1 MEWHR
6 LMADGYGRALEVLEL
21 ALNGLTE
28 DDLNHQPNPDCN
40 SMGWLTWHLTR
51 VQDDHIA
58 DLMGEEQ
65 LWVKD
70 SWYARF
76 NRPPEPKDIGWGHTS
91 EQVSAFTSPDADTL
105 LGYHRA
111 VLERTERYLATLSKE
126 DLDRE
131 LNEPWF
137 QPLPTVGVRLMS
149 VMSDDLQHAGQV
161 AYLRGLL
168 KGKGW
173 AEASSAIG

>member
-1 MEWHR
+1 MEWKE
-6 LMADGYGRALEVLEL
+6 LITDGYGRVLEALEE

-28 DDLNHQPNPDCN
+28 GDLNEQPKPGCN

-65 LWVKD
+65 LWIRD
-70 SWYARF
+70 GWHARF
-76 NRPPEPKDIGWGHTS
+76 NRKPDAKDIGFGHS
-91 EQVSAFTSPDADTL
+91 DENVRAFQSPDVETL

-111 VLERTERYLATLSKE
+111 VLERTRGYLATLSE
-126 DLDRE
+126 VDLERQ

-137 QPLPTVGVRLMS
+137 QPLPTVGVRLVS
-149 VMSDDLQHAGQV
+149 VMADDLQHAGQV
-161 AYLRGLL
+161 AYVRGLL

-173 AEASSAIG
+173 LGY